1 MSETKMKADLGE
13 AHVERVDFPNNC
25 PCRLRGWKSSVNEIG
40 LPHYAPTVEIILTE
54 GVKGS
59 VFIGQEK
66 FVAEENDVFFI
77 APNVVHYSRFLA
89 GEGDI
94 HVFKISM
101 ELISEYLDIERLLG
115 AAGKTMADLPGHP
128 TRAFDAL
135 RRIIFDKISYGDNRF
150 ATVKGVIGI
159 FELLCSLSNEDEH
172 NENKA
177 INDRIFE
184 IIKWTQER
192 VCERITV
199 EDAAAEL
206 HYSKYHFC
214 RLFKEHVGISY
225 LKYINTLKIDHAAK
239 LLREGHSS
247 TYCCFECGF
256 DSLSYFLKLFK
267 DITGY
272 TTSEYKR
279 IMKIE

>member
-1 MSETKMKADLGE
+1 MPQRAIRFFKSIDRFR
-13 AHVERVDFPNNC
+13 RVPAGSQRC
-25 PCRLRGWKSSVNEIG
+25 PLLQ
-40 LPHYAPTVEIILTE
+40 LPQ
-54 GVKGS
+54 KQ
-59 VFIGQEK
+59 FIGICIFEC
-66 FVAEENDVFFI
+66 VPGNAI
-77 APNVVHYSRFLA
+77 R
-89 GEGDI
+89 
-94 HVFKISM
+94 
-101 ELISEYLDIERLLG
+101 LDKLSLRPMRTQSPRLLLI
-115 AAGKTMADLPGHP
+115 A
-128 TRAFDAL
+128 RAPD
-135 RRIIFDKISYGDNRF
+135 RKRDRQKR
-150 ATVKGVIGI
+150 K
-159 FELLCSLSNEDEH
+159 
-172 NENKA
+172 ENKA
-177 INDRIFE
+177 VNDKILE

-272 TTSEYKR
+272 TTSEYKK